1 MCEAALTGILKP
13 VRYCQ
18 LDVTGLITHRIGVDD
33 HVSGFEA
40 MKSGNSGKVAMD
52 W

>member
-1 MCEAALTGILKP
+1 MFETWYKMIALVQGP
-13 VRYCQ
+13 

-33 HVSGFEA
+33 YIAGFEA
-40 MKSGNSGKVAMD
+40 MKSGNSGKVVMD